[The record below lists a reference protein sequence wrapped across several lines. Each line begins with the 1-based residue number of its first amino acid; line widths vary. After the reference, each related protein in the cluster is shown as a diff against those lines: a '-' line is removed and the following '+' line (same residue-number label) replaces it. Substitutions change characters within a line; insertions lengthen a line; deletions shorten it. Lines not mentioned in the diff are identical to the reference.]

1 MSLSGLVGPA
11 SGLQIGR
18 LDLLQRFDRRA
29 EGPAGD
35 HHILDDA
42 RDVEEADTTGKESGD
57 GDFIGSVQDHR
68 REPSQGQSLS
78 GET

>member
-1 MSLSGLVGPA
+1 MPLNGLVSPSAGV
-11 SGLQIGR
+11 QIGR
-18 LDLLQRFDRRA
+18 LDLLQRFDGRA
-29 EGPAGD
+29 EVAAGD

-42 RDVEEADTTGKESGD
+42 RDVEETDTTGKESGD

-68 REPSQGQSLS
+68 REPSQGQCLS